1 MMSALIFVISVA
13 AVIQFAVFSWRAGLL
28 SFSAE
33 PLSESLKSAAKPFAN
48 PLNPQDFRAFAA
60 LQGICPDLA
69 PKRSHE
75 LWHVRLY
82 YRALEKLDAFG
93 RFISPAFSAWSQR
106 EMATCTRYVAVE
118 LDQRLQRNLACL
130 ADLRSY

>member
-1 MMSALIFVISVA
+1 MMAALIFVISMA

-33 PLSESLKSAAKPFAN
+33 PLSETLKSAAEPFAN
-48 PLNPQDFRAFAA
+48 PLNPKDFRVFAA
-60 LQGICPDLA
+60 LQGLCPDLA
-69 PKRSHE
+69 PQRSHE

-82 YRALEKLDAFG
+82 YCTLEKLNSVAPAFG
-93 RFISPAFSAWSQR
+93 SWSQR
-106 EMATCTRYVAVE
+106 EMATCTRYIAVE

-130 ADLRSY
+130 ADVRSY

>member
-1 MMSALIFVISVA
+1 MMAALIFVISVA

-33 PLSESLKSAAKPFAN
+33 PLSETLKSAAEPFAN
-48 PLNPQDFRAFAA
+48 PLNPKDFRVFAA
-60 LQGICPDLA
+60 LQGLCPDLA
-69 PKRSHE
+69 PTRSHE

-82 YRALEKLDAFG
+82 YRALETLESLA
-93 RFISPAFSAWSQR
+93 PAFRAWSQR
-106 EMATCTRYVAVE
+106 EMATCTRYLAVD
-118 LDQRLQRNLACL
+118 LDQRLQRNLACF